1 MARITS
7 LTRDWTHAPVVEV
20 QSLGHW
26 TTKEVP
32 KDQILKE
39 ENYLNKYSIKE
50 GRPGNQGTK
59 ESGNQ
64 EKKENGQLDEE
75 EGEGGEEEMMKMLV
89 TSSNETKKQKAG
101 LWLLL
106 GNELLMCTTTWM
118 DFDSII

>member
-1 MARITS
+1 MKS
-7 LTRDWTHAPVVEV
+7 TRRGSDSPVHRREKTPRFQIPLDKWPVR
-20 QSLGHW
+20 SHGHW
-26 TTKEVP
+26 TTREVP

-39 ENYLNKYSIKE
+39 ENYLNKYSIQE

-64 EKKENGQLDEE
+64 AKKENGQLDEE

-101 LWLLL
+101 L
-106 GNELLMCTTTWM
+106 
-118 DFDSII
+118 

>member
-1 MARITS
+1 M
-7 LTRDWTHAPVVEV
+7 
-20 QSLGHW
+20 
-26 TTKEVP
+26 
-32 KDQILKE
+32 
-39 ENYLNKYSIKE
+39 NKYSIQE

-64 EKKENGQLDEE
+64 AKKENGQLDEE

-106 GNELLMCTTTWM
+106 GNELWMCTTTWM